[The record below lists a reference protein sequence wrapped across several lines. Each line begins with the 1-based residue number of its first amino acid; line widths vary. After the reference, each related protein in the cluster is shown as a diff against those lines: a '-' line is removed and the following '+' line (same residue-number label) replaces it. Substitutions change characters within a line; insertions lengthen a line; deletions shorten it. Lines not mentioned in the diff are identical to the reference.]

1 MFTQKQAMFIYTVS
15 PLHMGTGATLGLIDN
30 PIQREVHTEWPS
42 MAGSGIKGAL
52 RHAFTQREEWNNGK
66 LDTFFGPESSSNDL
80 YAGAV
85 SFTDAQIVCFPV
97 RSLRRA
103 FVYATCP
110 TAIARL
116 ARLTGKSLTV
126 PTVKENE
133 ALIAN
138 DELKHG
144 EQLILEA
151 LAFDARKETSA
162 SEFGKWLAESALP
175 TGFFADK
182 IRSDL
187 VILSDTD
194 FSYFVRNSTFVEPH
208 VRIDDDTGTAKD
220 GGLFYTENLPPET
233 LLAALVLASDS
244 RTGGR
249 PQKQPAQ
256 TIMAD
261 ITKELVARDVWQF
274 GGDSTTGRGLVTIQL
289 LTERTPS

>member
-1 MFTQKQAMFIYTVS
+1 MFTQQQAMFIYTVS
-15 PLHMGTGATLGLIDN
+15 PLHMGTGAELGLIDN
-30 PIQREVHTEWPS
+30 PIQREVHTDWPS

-52 RHAFTQREEWNNGK
+52 RHALTQSEEWKNGK
-66 LDTFFGPESSSNDL
+66 LDAFFGPDSSSNDL
-80 YAGAV
+80 HAGAV

-110 TAIARL
+110 TAMARL
-116 ARLTGKSLTV
+116 ARLTGKAFAV
-126 PTVKENE
+126 PAVKESE
-133 ALIAN
+133 AVIAN
-138 DELKHG
+138 NELKHG

-151 LAFDARKETSA
+151 LAFDARTDPSA
-162 SEFGKWLAESALP
+162 SEFGNWLAQKALP
-175 TGFFADK
+175 KGFFSEK
-182 IRSDL
+182 IHSDL

-208 VRIDDDTGTAKD
+208 VRIDDKTGTAKD

-249 PQKQPAQ
+249 QQKQPAQ

-261 ITKELVARDVWQF
+261 ITKELAARDVWQF
-274 GGDSTTGRGLVTIQL
+274 GGDATTGRGLVTLQL